1 MRWTYSIKNKIT
13 ASVVLLA
20 LCLLVLLSHYLD
32 RVHTQNVKNA
42 ISTLYEDRLIAEDY
56 ILKMTSTTYQI
67 REVLNSDLDRASKS
81 NAIRKL
87 TEKFNSIYTIYLKT
101 KLTKPEKATAVEL
114 IWYLKKFGQ
123 TTLKN
128 NHQPSNYTDKVLFS
142 LDKLSTIQL
151 EESKLIMK
159 KVESQYA
166 TIKASSQFAFVIVII
181 ILVVLQIMVFSGES
195 IIPIVKSKDPTLN

>member
-1 MRWTYSIKNKIT
+1 MKWTYSIKNKIT

-32 RVHTQNVKNA
+32 RMHTQNVKNA

-56 ILKMTSTTYQI
+56 ILKMTSTTYEI

-114 IWYLKKFGQ
+114 IWHLKKFGQ

-128 NHQPSNYTDKVLFS
+128 NHQPSDYTDKVLFS

>member
-32 RVHTQNVKNA
+32 RMHTQNVKNA
-42 ISTLYEDRLIAEDY
+42 VSTLYEDRLIAEDY
-56 ILKMTSTTYQI
+56 ILKMTNTTYQI
-67 REVLNSDLDRASKS
+67 REVLNSDLDRTSKS
-81 NAIRKL
+81 DAIRKL
-87 TEKFNSIYTIYLKT
+87 TEKFHSIYTIYLKT

-128 NHQPSNYTDKVLFS
+128 NHQPSNYTDKILFS

-181 ILVVLQIMVFSGES
+181 ILVVLQILVFSGES